1 MSALTNKLSEL
12 SSSLNIYATEDYF
25 KLEPIKMVLNQVGK
39 SFSGSWLGYHSQVY
53 YKNFKTPIAGAI
65 FSVEWGLEQQY
76 GITGTTGEWHI
87 YNYDDVIKYILKTSG
102 IEDIEAL
109 NKASSSIAK
118 LFESTKE
125 SLLSLISIYSS
136 SNSDNDIYYQEVIEE
151 IRNCKLIKSSDYIA
165 YYKPKGR
172 LASRDSRATMN
183 GIQTPAHISLL
194 GNLLEIEDPIRCC
207 NQLNESI
214 KKLITHY
221 TNKELLSMPTSKMT
235 LSNKIFIVHGHDDL
249 AKTEVARFIEK
260 LGLEAIILHE
270 QVDAGRTIIEKLE
283 KNTEVGFGIV
293 LYTACD
299 FGGSNK
305 INPEIKNNRARQN
318 VVFEHGYLIAK
329 LGRSKVCALVKDNV
343 EHPSDLSG
351 VIYNTMDDGKA
362 WKLELAQELKVAGF
376 DIDLN
381 KCI

>member
-1 MSALTNKLSEL
+1 MSYYYHICFQSKDGKHYCGFDYPSLDCLLSEVL
-12 SSSLNIYATEDYF
+12 
-25 KLEPIKMVLNQVGK
+25 LEYVAGKVVWVNGKKIIPEEMEKFHIRVSDKTMFIIKNHEIKYSESQSDEALFFNDT
-39 SFSGSWLGYHSQVY
+39 FSGDITQNVSMSLQKKPQKLTI
-53 YKNFKTPIAGAI
+53 KN
-65 FSVEWGLEQQY
+65 
-76 GITGTTGEWHI
+76 
-87 YNYDDVIKYILKTSG
+87 
-102 IEDIEAL
+102 
-109 NKASSSIAK
+109 NK
-118 LFESTKE
+118 
-125 SLLSLISIYSS
+125 
-136 SNSDNDIYYQEVIEE
+136 V
-151 IRNCKLIKSSDYIA
+151 
-165 YYKPKGR
+165 
-172 LASRDSRATMN
+172 
-183 GIQTPAHISLL
+183 
-194 GNLLEIEDPIRCC
+194 
-207 NQLNESI
+207 
-214 KKLITHY
+214 
-221 TNKELLSMPTSKMT
+221 
-235 LSNKIFIVHGHDDL
+235 FIVYGHDNL
-249 AKTEVARFIEK
+249 VKSEVARFIEK

-283 KNTEVGFGIV
+283 KNTDVGFGIV